1 MVFTLDKCCIL
12 SYVIMCNNKGLNM
25 NWKRFINASVITIGT
40 AAVIF
45 LCVRTCQ
52 DENIR
57 DEIRDTHAQIQDAQK
72 AINDARNENKAL
84 RDSIAMWRD
93 STDAMTKKW
102 QDCEKS
108 KRKPAPTRPAP
119 TRPAPARPAPSA
131 DRKPDVK
138 PVVTTTAPVAAKDD
152 INVTKIKM
160 DADTRNNE
168 NIVVQNGKT
177 SGSHTEITLGNG
189 AVNDGNIIVNN
200 GGSVKVDGADKKA
213 VDSLLVKLA
222 ILEAATDSLKNAES
236 AKKSASASSV
246 VIVRKV
252 KKYNVR

>member
-1 MVFTLDKCCIL
+1 M
-12 SYVIMCNNKGLNM
+12 
-25 NWKRFINASVITIGT
+25 
-40 AAVIF
+40 
-45 LCVRTCQ
+45 
-52 DENIR
+52 
-57 DEIRDTHAQIQDAQK
+57 
-72 AINDARNENKAL
+72 
-84 RDSIAMWRD
+84 
-93 STDAMTKKW
+93 
-102 QDCEKS
+102 
-108 KRKPAPTRPAP
+108 
-119 TRPAPARPAPSA
+119 
-131 DRKPDVK
+131 
-138 PVVTTTAPVAAKDD
+138 VTTTAPVAAKDD

>member
-1 MVFTLDKCCIL
+1 
-12 SYVIMCNNKGLNM
+12 M

-40 AAVIF
+40 AAVIL

-200 GGSVKVDGADKKA
+200 GGSVNVNGVDKKVIDSLRTAVNSLTNADK
-213 VDSLLVKLA
+213 DT
-222 ILEAATDSLKNAES
+222 E
-236 AKKSASASSV
+236 KKKKKKIIIAYYEKK
-246 VIVRKV
+246 KV
-252 KKYNVR
+252 EKTYSR

>member
-1 MVFTLDKCCIL
+1 MVFTLDKCCVL

-52 DENIR
+52 DGNIR

-72 AINDARNENKAL
+72 AINDARNENQAL

-119 TRPAPARPAPSA
+119 TRPAAPSA
-131 DRKPDVK
+131 GRKPDVK

-200 GGSVKVDGADKKA
+200 GGNVNVNGVDKKVIDSLRTAVNSLTNADKDTVQKP
-213 VDSLLVKLA
+213 
-222 ILEAATDSLKNAES
+222 
-236 AKKSASASSV
+236 KKKIIIAYYEKK
-246 VIVRKV
+246 KV
-252 KKYNVR
+252 EKTYSR

>member
-1 MVFTLDKCCIL
+1 MVFALDKRYVL

-52 DENIR
+52 DGNIR

-72 AINDARNENKAL
+72 AINDARNENQAL

-119 TRPAPARPAPSA
+119 ARPAPSA
-131 DRKPDVK
+131 GRKPDVK

-200 GGSVKVDGADKKA
+200 GGSVKVNGADKKA

>member
-1 MVFTLDKCCIL
+1 MVFALDKCCVL

-200 GGSVKVDGADKKA
+200 GGSVNVNGVDKKVIDSLRTAVNSLTNADK
-213 VDSLLVKLA
+213 DT
-222 ILEAATDSLKNAES
+222 E
-236 AKKSASASSV
+236 KKKKKKIIIAYYEKK
-246 VIVRKV
+246 KV
-252 KKYNVR
+252 EKTYSR